1 MSRSVTVPVIFFAQR
16 LTAVLERLGGV
27 VVPQEARSVHDCD
40 HRVEARNLTQAHTVL
55 VLEGEGLRDREW
67 APRSGGL
74 DEQVVEASLLR
85 EP

>member
-1 MSRSVTVPVIFFAQR
+1 MIFFAQR

-27 VVPQEARSVHDCD
+27 VVPQEARRVHDCN
-40 HRVEARNLTQAHTVL
+40 HCVEARNLTQAHTVL
-55 VLEGEGLRDREW
+55 VLEGEGLRDGNRLRD
-67 APRSGGL
+67 PRGL